1 MNFSNNNMPK
11 SNTTMISKTPTEM
24 STKDTRNPHARENF
38 NTLSI

>member
-1 MNFSNNNMPK
+1 MPK
-11 SNTTMISKTPTEM
+11 SNTTMISKTPIEM